1 VAKKRFTRIKSINA
15 EDFRLIAS
23 IGIEALSGPLDEG
36 WQAKRE
42 FALAFL
48 ETVPELLTRAVEK
61 KSVLE
66 SDTQSPAF
74 MPRWPVGEHNLL
86 AFRLLADA
94 RLVED
99 GVGGMVAF
107 GRLQKGGRRATAE
120 WRTYKAFDVHA
131 AKLIRGEVEL
141 GAPVEPWEV

>member
-1 VAKKRFTRIKSINA
+1 MAKKRFTRIKSVDPD
-15 EDFRLIAS
+15 DFQLIGS
-23 IGIEALSGPLDEG
+23 VGTEVLSGPLDEG

-42 FALAFL
+42 FNLAFL
-48 ETVPELLTRAVEK
+48 ETVPELLARAVEK
-61 KSVLE
+61 KAVLE
-66 SDTQSPAF
+66 SQEGVPDHWK
-74 MPRWPVGEHNLL
+74 WPGGEQRLL

-107 GRLQKGGRRATAE
+107 SRLWLGGRRFTKE
-120 WRTYKAFDVHA
+120 WKTFKAWLEHA

-141 GAPVEPWEV
+141 DAPVVPWE

>member
-1 VAKKRFTRIKSINA
+1 MAKKRFTRIKSINA

-23 IGIEALSGPLDEG
+23 IGTEALSGPLDEG
-36 WQAKRE
+36 WLAKRE
-42 FALAFL
+42 YGLAFL
-48 ETVPELLTRAVEK
+48 ETAPQLLARAGEK
-61 KSVLE
+61 KAVLE
-66 SDTQSPAF
+66 SQEGVPDHWK
-74 MPRWPVGEHNLL
+74 WPTTEHAAL

-107 GRLQKGGRRATAE
+107 GRLLKGGRRATNE
-120 WRTYKAFDVHA
+120 WRTYKAFDLHA
-131 AKLIRGEVEL
+131 AKLIRSEVEL